1 MSDWDAYFY
10 PDTDV
15 LRNKLDIRDAEAL
28 DRAERRLVDARIE
41 QGCPTGNFDLEHLQ
55 AIHRHLFQDVYEWAG
70 QLRQVNM
77 FKNEPGEYMPHDRIE
92 MGMHDVHRRIVEA
105 DFLRNMDVW
114 EFSDKAAQI
123 IGDTNH
129 AHPFREGNTR
139 TQLQFLQQ
147 LGEQAGHS
155 IDLTKI
161 DRDAWNEAK
170 IQSGF
175 GSYGYMNDQIRAAIG
190 PTLEK
195 ANTPADGI
203 GKSVGVDPA
212 SKPSQEELAREELAQ
227 LRKAV
232 ADRQEIERQEL
243 LEKHRAER
251 AEIGHAGSMTVE
263 ALEKRQASE
272 ILEQT
277 ERHKDEL
284 PRYMREREE
293 AERIMERLE
302 ERGRE
307 KAQSLEMKSPGR
319 GR

>member
-1 MSDWDAYFY
+1 MTNWEDYFY
-10 PDTDV
+10 PGTDV
-15 LRNKLDIRDAEAL
+15 LRNKLDIEDEEELAQ
-28 DRAERRLVDARIE
+28 AERMVVRLRADE
-41 QGCPTGNFDLEHLQ
+41 GCPTGDFDLEHLQ

-77 FKNEPGEYMPHDRIE
+77 FKSEPGEYMPHDRIE

-147 LGEQAGHS
+147 LGEQAGHN

-170 IQSGF
+170 ILSGR
-175 GSYGYMNDQIRAAIG
+175 GSYGEMNDQIRAAIV

-195 ANTPADGI
+195 PITPADEI
-203 GKSVGVDPA
+203 AKSVGVDPA
-212 SKPSQEELAREELAQ
+212 SKPPQEELAREELAQ

-232 ADRQEIERQEL
+232 ADRQEKERQEL

-251 AEIGHAGSMTVE
+251 AEIGHARSMTVE

-302 ERGRE
+302 EQRRE
-307 KAQSLEMKSPGR
+307 KTRSLDMKSPGR